1 MDRIRVM
8 LADDNLNV
16 LRLLTDYL
24 SRKPDIEVVAAVS
37 DGVEIPEGVREHA
50 PDILVMDII
59 MPRRD
64 GFMTLEA
71 LNGMEPSLRP
81 KVIVEYTRTPF
92 IYKAGNVRVTLDCNI
107 RSGVFSTDLFNPAS
121 LVHTGD
127 MDVLEVKYDRF
138 LPDIV
143 KMAIY
148 PIGHDRESMSKY
160 EVCRKFG

>member
-1 MDRIRVM
+1 M
-8 LADDNLNV
+8 LVKTDDPTQADMV
-16 LRLLTDYL
+16 KETFAASFTDYDVQITDAEI
-24 SRKPDIEVVAAVS
+24 SVIKDKITSGDIDWMLNDGRGVVAELYAQMK
-37 DGVEIPEGVREHA
+37 GYA
-50 PDILVMDII
+50 
-59 MPRRD
+59 
-64 GFMTLEA
+64 
-71 LNGMEPSLRP
+71 LRP

>member
-8 LADDNLNV
+8 LADDNLNI

-37 DGVEIPEGVREHA
+37 DGVEIPDSVRQHA
-50 PDILVMDII
+50 PDLLVMDII

-81 KVIVEYTRTPF
+81 KVIVLTGLARDDF
-92 IYKAGNVRVTLDCNI
+92 IMRAI
-107 RSGVFSTDLFNPAS
+107 RLGAS
-121 LVHTGD
+121 
-127 MDVLEVKYDRF
+127 Y
-138 LPDIV
+138 
-143 KMAIY
+143 
-148 PIGHDRESMSKY
+148 
-160 EVCRKFG
+160 